1 MFKGEPTLDLS
12 GESDLTHLLTDELSE
27 AIALFENVL
36 DPLPDA
42 RLPLVNPEAVVDR
55 IKPDHDLHPEPG
67 VLDGI
72 FD

>member
-12 GESDLTHLLTDELSE
+12 DERDFTHLITDELPE
-27 AIALFENVL
+27 AIALFENGL

-42 RLPLVNPEAVVDR
+42 RLPLVNPDAVVER